1 MKRIVVLVLAAVG
14 AVTLAVCVGVAA
26 VLLVIQYRA
35 HHRQPDDLTLVLGR
49 VDLEGSATIR
59 EVVHSY
65 NSGAL
70 SMDGDRVDAY
80 CLRLDRELHDL
91 DQRNQGKGTWQRGP
105 LGDPLVLRALQ
116 TAVLFTRD
124 DAPWFPDTAVLN
136 SSRFFLSFPQIT
148 AHHQEVESV
157 DLTAYDTESHL
168 LYHAEIRW

>member
-116 TAVLFTRD
+116 TAVL
-124 DAPWFPDTAVLN
+124 N